1 MHLLPP
7 SDRVKGCEL
16 LFPETV
22 FFKNGKPE
30 RIVFTDQDYYLKQS
44 ISDEKLILNNILKEF
59 MDIYILWLN
68 SILLGNIRNR
78 LNEFKLY
85 NFIKVKF
92 QKFAKTNKYGASVR
106 NKFEARNVNRTKLLI
121 EQRIS

>member
-59 MDIYILWLN
+59 MDIYKY
-68 SILLGNIRNR
+68 R
-78 LNEFKLY
+78 
-85 NFIKVKF
+85 VKD
-92 QKFAKTNKYGASVR
+92 
-106 NKFEARNVNRTKLLI
+106 
-121 EQRIS
+121 